1 MIGKIIGMIIGLNIS
16 SGFLGLIL
24 GLYLGHQFDLS
35 RRAPWTRSQR
45 SSTNKIFIKTLFTL
59 LGKISK
65 ADGRV
70 SEDEVQ
76 QTENLISRMKMSAEA
91 RKEAIR
97 FFKNGANSN
106 QSVEQIMNDFVRT
119 CGRYNNLKAQL
130 LQCLLI
136 LALADNDLH
145 AKEREILNSVAG
157 YLRISSFDLERL
169 IQMMSAQTR
178 FNYNN
183 NFGKGSSKTSESQ
196 LKDAYEILGVSE
208 NDSEKTIKASYRK
221 LISENHPDKLIGQG
235 MPEDLINMATDK
247 TQKIQSAFELIKSNR
262 NL

>member
-76 QTENLISRMKMSAEA
+76 QTETLISRMRMSADA

-97 FFKNGANSN
+97 FFKHGANSN
-106 QSVEQIMNDFVRT
+106 QSIEQIMHDFVRT
-119 CGRYNNLKAQL
+119 CGRYNNLKVQL

-145 AKEREILNSVAG
+145 VKEREILNSVAG

-183 NFGKGSSKTSESQ
+183 NFGKGSSKTYESQ

-247 TQKIQSAFELIKSNR
+247 TQKIQSAFELIKNKR

>member
-76 QTENLISRMKMSAEA
+76 QTETLISRMKMSTDG

-119 CGRYNNLKAQL
+119 CGRYNNLKVQL

-183 NFGKGSSKTSESQ
+183 NFNRDSSSASESQ
-196 LKDAYEILGVSE
+196 LKDAYEILGASE
-208 NDSEKTIKASYRK
+208 SDNNKKIKQIYRK

-235 MPEDLINMATDK
+235 MPENLIAMATER
-247 TQKIQSAFELIKSNR
+247 TQKIQSAYDLIKKHR
-262 NL
+262 DF

>member
-76 QTENLISRMKMSAEA
+76 QTETLISRMRMSADA

-97 FFKNGANSN
+97 FFKHGANSN
-106 QSVEQIMNDFVRT
+106 QSIEKIMHDFVRT
-119 CGRYNNLKAQL
+119 CDRYNNLKVQL

-145 AKEREILNSVAG
+145 TKEREILNSVAG

-178 FNYNN
+178 FNYHN
-183 NFGKGSSKTSESQ
+183 NFGTGCSKTSDSQ

-208 NDSEKTIKASYRK
+208 NDSEKTIKTTYRK

-247 TQKIQSAFELIKSNR
+247 TQKIQSAFELIKNNR

>member
-1 MIGKIIGMIIGLNIS
+1 MIGKIFGMIIGLNIS

-76 QTENLISRMKMSAEA
+76 QTETLISRMRMSADA

-97 FFKNGANSN
+97 FFKHGANSN
-106 QSVEQIMNDFVRT
+106 QSIE
-119 CGRYNNLKAQL
+119 LS
-130 LQCLLI
+130 LI
-136 LALADNDLH
+136 H
-145 AKEREILNSVAG
+145 I
-157 YLRISSFDLERL
+157 
-169 IQMMSAQTR
+169 
-178 FNYNN
+178 
-183 NFGKGSSKTSESQ
+183 
-196 LKDAYEILGVSE
+196 
-208 NDSEKTIKASYRK
+208 
-221 LISENHPDKLIGQG
+221 
-235 MPEDLINMATDK
+235 
-247 TQKIQSAFELIKSNR
+247 
-262 NL
+262 

>member
-35 RRAPWTRSQR
+35 RRVPWTRSQR
-45 SSTNKIFIKTLFTL
+45 TSTNKIFIKTLFTL

-76 QTENLISRMKMSAEA
+76 QTETLISRMKMSAEA

-97 FFKNGANSN
+97 LFKNGADSN
-106 QSVEQIMNDFVRT
+106 QSVEQEMNDYVRT
-119 CGRYNNLKAQL
+119 CGRYNNLKVQL

-145 AKEREILNSVAG
+145 VKEREVLNSVAG

-183 NFGKGSSKTSESQ
+183 NFGEGCSTTSESQ

-235 MPEDLINMATDK
+235 MPQDLINMATDK
-247 TQKIQSAFELIKSNR
+247 TQKIQSAFELIKNNR

>member
-1 MIGKIIGMIIGLNIS
+1 MIIGLNIS

-76 QTENLISRMKMSAEA
+76 QTETLISRMKMSTDG

-119 CGRYNNLKAQL
+119 CGRYNNLKVQL

-183 NFGKGSSKTSESQ
+183 NFNRGSSNASESQ
-196 LKDAYEILGVSE
+196 LQDAYEILGASE
-208 NDSEKTIKASYRK
+208 SDNNKKIKQIYRK

-235 MPEDLINMATDK
+235 MPENLIAMATER
-247 TQKIQSAFELIKSNR
+247 TQKIQSAYDLIKKHR
-262 NL
+262 DF